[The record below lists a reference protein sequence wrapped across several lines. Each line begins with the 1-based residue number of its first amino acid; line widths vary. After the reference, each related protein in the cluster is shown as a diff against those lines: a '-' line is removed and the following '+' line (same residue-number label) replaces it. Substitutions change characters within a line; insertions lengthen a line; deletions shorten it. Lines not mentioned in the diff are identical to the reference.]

1 MKFKH
6 LIGMLVLLASA
17 LASVSSV
24 ADIAVIVHPSN
35 GSSMDKGDVSRM
47 FLGKAKSFPGG
58 STVVPVNQSEGSIV
72 RTAFDDNVLGKS
84 ASQLKSYWSK
94 LVFTGKGSPPQE
106 VASEDEIKN
115 LVSSNPNMI
124 GYIDSANVDDS
135 VKVVF
140 TF

>member
-1 MKFKH
+1 MKIKT
-6 LIGMLVLLASA
+6 LIGMLVLLVST
-17 LASVSSV
+17 LASSNSF
-24 ADIAVIVHPSN
+24 ADIAIIVHPSN
-35 GSSMDKGDVSRM
+35 SASLDSDDVSRI

-58 STVVPVNQSEGSIV
+58 GTAVPVNQSEGSIV
-72 RTAFDDNVLGKS
+72 RTAFDDSILGKS

-94 LVFTGKGSPPQE
+94 LVFTGKGTPPQE
-106 VASEDEIKN
+106 VGSEDEIKN

-135 VKVVF
+135 VKVVL